1 MENKS
6 NINNL
11 KEYLAEMAEKIVEKC
26 AEEKNPL
33 KISDTQIR
41 NYMEAA
47 KSSDNYKEYIVYLKY
62 QGARNGNV
70 QEFLNIEVDKSTVF
84 DVLDKIMEKHNRNFK
99 SARYDFSYFFGNI
112 ARCLKI
118 YKKKEGDKN
127 AQSKKN

>member
-26 AEEKNPL
+26 AEKNQL
-33 KISDTQIR
+33 SISDTQIR

-47 KSSDNYKEYIVYLKY
+47 KSSDNYKEYMVYLKY

-99 SARYDFSYFFGNI
+99 SARRDISYFFGNV

>member
-1 MENKS
+1 MEGKS

-26 AEEKNPL
+26 AEKNQL
-33 KISDTQIR
+33 SISDTQIR

-47 KSSDNYKEYIVYLKY
+47 KSSDNYKEYIIYLKY
-62 QGARNGNV
+62 QGARYKKV
-70 QEFLNIEVDKSTVF
+70 QPFLNIKVGNSTVF
-84 DVLDKIMEKHNRNFK
+84 GILDKIMEGHGKNFK
-99 SARYDFSYFFGNI
+99 DARRDISYFFGNV

>member
-1 MENKS
+1 VENKS

-26 AEEKNPL
+26 AEKNQL
-33 KISDTQIR
+33 SISDTQIR

-62 QGARNGNV
+62 QGARNGSI
-70 QEFLNIEVDKSTVF
+70 QKFLNIEVDKSTVF
-84 DVLDKIMEKHNRNFK
+84 DVLDKIMERYNRNFK
-99 SARYDFSYFFGNI
+99 DARHDISYFFGNV

>member
-1 MENKS
+1 MEGKS

-26 AEEKNPL
+26 AEKNQL
-33 KISDTQIR
+33 SISDTQIR

-47 KSSDNYKEYIVYLKY
+47 KSSDNYKEYMVYLKY

-99 SARYDFSYFFGNI
+99 SARRDISYFFGNV

-127 AQSKKN
+127 AQSKEN

>member
-26 AEEKNPL
+26 AEKNEL
-33 KISDTQIR
+33 SISDTQIR

-47 KSSDNYKEYIVYLKY
+47 KSSDNYKEYMVYLKY

-99 SARYDFSYFFGNI
+99 SARYDFSYFLGNI